1 MFIPR
6 MLSLRPVGVRS
17 FSSSRARLNVAPLP
31 SSKPVGA
38 FRGGVFGFLAGSV
51 AASASVYY
59 YVLGEYKIANEMLSD
74 DISALQMA
82 TIKLQSYITELES
95 KLHCKQDK
103 HTSPT
108 SSPQLR
114 QLQNSPHQPTLKMF
128 RVELLQ
134 DKSTATPGWSYA
146 PTRGFDPTQAMAPT
160 LGRKRNIRDAGKGG
174 DISSRQANAIAR
186 RVTELDRENARDVS
200 IPIPVR
206 QAKEAGA
213 RGTRAKT
220 TSAVRRI
227 LQSQK
232 TFRNHLDDEE
242 AAIALGATP
251 GTVPQNA
258 ALAKGPK
265 AARRSET
272 PASTRKRGTGTS
284 TPAET
289 DVETDAEEERKPKL
303 IKSEYDNDPLLRSY
317 APPMPSDQ
325 LMQRLLAE
333 PPLSYNA
340 AGVKPPASAPPARHF
355 CCLCGYWGK
364 IRCKSCHLRTC
375 SLDCYKI
382 HEDSRCGAFF

>member
-1 MFIPR
+1 
-6 MLSLRPVGVRS
+6 MLSFHSCGANKANTCISHLR
-17 FSSSRARLNVAPLP
+17 LP
-31 SSKPVGA
+31 T
-38 FRGGVFGFLAGSV
+38 LAH
-51 AASASVYY
+51 
-59 YVLGEYKIANEMLSD
+59 
-74 DISALQMA
+74 LQ
-82 TIKLQSYITELES
+82 
-95 KLHCKQDK
+95 
-103 HTSPT
+103 PT
-108 SSPQLR
+108 T
-114 QLQNSPHQPTLKMF
+114 TLKMF

-134 DKSTATPGWSYA
+134 DKSVATPGWSYA

-186 RVTELDRENARDVS
+186 HIAELDRENQRDVAIS
-200 IPIPVR
+200 VPVR

-242 AAIALGATP
+242 AAIALGTGGGGGTQNP
-251 GTVPQNA
+251 GANLA
-258 ALAKGPK
+258 AKGPRAAASA
-265 AARRSET
+265 AARRSST
-272 PASTRKRGTGTS
+272 PASVAGRKRPSAAVTATNTGAS

-289 DVETDAEEERKPKL
+289 TDAETDADEETERKPKL
-303 IKSEYDNDPLLRSY
+303 IKSEHDNDPLLRSY
-317 APPMPSDQ
+317 APLMPSEG

-340 AGVKPPASAPPARHF
+340 SRVKPPSSSRPGRHF
-355 CCLCGYWGK
+355 CCMCGYWGK

-375 SLDCYKI
+375 SLDCYKV